1 MDKIKQVE
9 DLKKALELEKLVST
23 KTDELETLN
32 NERFRQA
39 PTKPQKQT
47 ITPNYPEIKPK
58 IIESIKAIEQSKLI
72 VIVVCL
78 LMLFPVGVFMLLKEF
93 KNGRANAI
101 NMVKNSSEYK
111 SQCANIDK
119 EISKKQAEADLK
131 YKNDLAEYE
140 NVLMP
145 QYKTEFEI
153 WKNKHTAE
161 IAEVENILNKA
172 KKELS
177 LHYEETKI
185 IPLQYRTIP
194 ALQYVYDMVATS
206 DYDIKQAIDAY
217 DKNEQR
223 KLDMERLEEQRRLTE
238 QQKTANEL
246 AAVNASLLQEQNE
259 IAEKARR
266 DANRAA
272 VVGAIQR
279 HNFNKKFK

>member
-1 MDKIKQVE
+1 
-9 DLKKALELEKLVST
+9 
-23 KTDELETLN
+23 
-32 NERFRQA
+32 
-39 PTKPQKQT
+39 
-47 ITPNYPEIKPK
+47 
-58 IIESIKAIEQSKLI
+58 
-72 VIVVCL
+72 
-78 LMLFPVGVFMLLKEF
+78 MLFPIGLFMLFKEY
-93 KNGRANAI
+93 KNGRTNAI

-119 EISKKQAEADLK
+119 EASKKQAEADLK

-140 NVLMP
+140 NILMP
-145 QYKTEFEI
+145 QYEKEFNDWRI
-153 WKNKHTAE
+153 KHNAE
-161 IAEVENILNKA
+161 ISEVENILNKA
-172 KKELS
+172 IKELS
-177 LHYEETKI
+177 IHYEDTKI

-206 DYDIKQAIDAY
+206 DYDVKQAIDAY

-259 IAEKARR
+259 IAERARR

-272 VVGAIQR
+272 VVGTIQR